1 MCDHPQCSRLISAAQ
16 CVDQPIPY
24 QLTPAGREALM
35 EADNPSI
42 FDLCDHRPA
51 RVGNR
56 FECTR
61 CGDPVPIFRSSGP
74 VGQLVKRRRD

>member
-1 MCDHPQCSRLISAAQ
+1 MCEHQECTGLVSAAT
-16 CVDQPIPY
+16 CVFEPIPY
-24 QLTPAGREALM
+24 QITGAGVDALRES
-35 EADNPSI
+35 ESPSI

-61 CGDPVPIFRSSGP
+61 CGDPVRIFRGSGP